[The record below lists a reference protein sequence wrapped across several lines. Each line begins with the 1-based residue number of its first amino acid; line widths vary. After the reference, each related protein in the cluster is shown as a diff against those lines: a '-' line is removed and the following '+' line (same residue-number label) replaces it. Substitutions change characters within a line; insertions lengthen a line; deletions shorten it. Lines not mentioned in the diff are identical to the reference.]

1 MTFTFDSSGLE
12 SHHSAA
18 VFYYDEVNKAW
29 EKVDGGI
36 IKGNQIIVEVNH
48 FTKFAVLVVDKTSG
62 KPVLNNPVEP
72 TTEPG
77 FSDISGHWAEA
88 RIKQASSNGIINGYP
103 DGTFNPR
110 KNVTRAEFSVML
122 MGALNLQKTEVE
134 LVFSDKTEIGTWAKM
149 AVSQAVQEGIISG
162 YPDDTFRPNANIT
175 RAEMV
180 VMVANALKVST
191 TGNATTSFAD
201 DKSIPVWAKTS
212 VEALKELGL
221 VEGMGNNDFKPKAQT
236 TRAEAV
242 VILMNMLDKTK
253 VE

>member
-1 MTFTFDSSGLE
+1 
-12 SHHSAA
+12 
-18 VFYYDEVNKAW
+18 
-29 EKVDGGI
+29 
-36 IKGNQIIVEVNH
+36 
-48 FTKFAVLVVDKTSG
+48 
-62 KPVLNNPVEP
+62 
-72 TTEPG
+72 
-77 FSDISGHWAEA
+77 
-88 RIKQASSNGIINGYP
+88 
-103 DGTFNPR
+103 
-110 KNVTRAEFSVML
+110 
-122 MGALNLQKTEVE
+122 
-134 LVFSDKTEIGTWAKM
+134 M